1 MEPRAAGLLR
11 LRDQPI
17 GPRLVAVPRNQ
28 HPLYL
33 PSPVF
38 QGRWVSPPSCHPLH
52 PVPAP
57 RVPQPRRRALGQ
69 GAGIPP
75 QSAAAWRGGGGR
87 GERIAAAAPAAFF
100 VKVKY
105 TLSRTRLLPESCL
118 AILPA
123 LANRS
128 RYESGR
134 SVPGSPRP
142 LPRPHAGLPRGHG
155 GWEGF
160 NLSRPAGYPATFLIG
175 TPHIVSPCFKPP
187 SGSQCPEREGPS

>member
-1 MEPRAAGLLR
+1 MEPRAAGLPR

-17 GPRLVAVPRNQ
+17 GPRLVAVPRDQ

-38 QGRWVSPPSCHPLH
+38 QGRRVSPPSCHPLH

-57 RVPQPRRRALGQ
+57 RVPQPRGRALEQ

-75 QSAAAWRGGGGR
+75 QTAAAWGR
-87 GERIAAAAPAAFF
+87 GDERIAAAAPAAFF

-118 AILPA
+118 AVLPA
-123 LANRS
+123 LANRC
-128 RYESGR
+128 RYESVR
-134 SVPGSPRP
+134 SIPGSPRP

-160 NLSRPAGYPATFLIG
+160 NLSRPASYPATFLVLCL
-175 TPHIVSPCFKPP
+175 PALNPP
-187 SGSQCPEREGPS
+187 VAPSALREKALPNQAPA

>member
-57 RVPQPRRRALGQ
+57 RVPQPRRRALGP

-75 QSAAAWRGGGGR
+75 QSAAAWRGSGGGASELQPQR
-87 GERIAAAAPAAFF
+87 QQRFSSRSSIPFPGQGCFRNPALRSSQPLPTAPATSPAAASLALLDHCPDL
-100 VKVKY
+100 
-105 TLSRTRLLPESCL
+105 TLGFLGDMGD
-118 AILPA
+118 
-123 LANRS
+123 
-128 RYESGR
+128 GR
-134 SVPGSPRP
+134 VSI
-142 LPRPHAGLPRGHG
+142 
-155 GWEGF
+155 
-160 NLSRPAGYPATFLIG
+160 YPAPQVTQPLF
-175 TPHIVSPCFKPP
+175 S
-187 SGSQCPEREGPS
+187 